1 MPRLATL
8 DYDGWTTEM
17 WAHWSLGV
25 LLEDDK
31 TTRQGTVT
39 ESMDGVGTDCSVC
52 ARRRNT
58 FRQLNTRQRFPLW
71 FYANRGPSVLLY
83 CTAEWSRVEC
93 PFAYYDFDYYYYW
106 LCILLKLALSRHGF
120 SLRAVLLIR
129 TTHPLGNEL
138 AICCSVSGIKWIT
151 TGISHFVLI

>member
-93 PFAYYDFDYYYYW
+93 PFAYYDYDYYYYW
-106 LCILLKLALSRHGF
+106 LYSAEIGALQTW
-120 SLRAVLLIR
+120 VL
-129 TTHPLGNEL
+129 
-138 AICCSVSGIKWIT
+138 SSGSPAYSCHSSPWQ
-151 TGISHFVLI
+151 